1 MNDAECLA
9 EFRFRTHDL
18 QILSEVLQIPDSFR
32 CYQRSVVDG
41 MEGLCILL
49 RRLSYPCR
57 YSDMISRFGLPVPV
71 LSMVSND
78 VLDFI
83 YNTHRHRITQWN
95 HNVLNPAALQ
105 IYSNVISGKGA
116 ALHNCFG
123 FVDGTVRP
131 VCRPGEHQRVIYNG
145 HKRVHALKFQC
156 VALPNGLIGN
166 LFGPV
171 GKFCGECLFFIATI
185 ESILLYGC
193 ESWAL
198 SKAQEKSLDGTYTRM
213 LRKALNIHWS
223 SHIPN
228 QQLYGDLPAVSN
240 NIASRRLQ
248 LAGHCYRHPELSTQ
262 KLVLW
267 EPTHGHR
274 GRGRPNTTYIDTR
287 KRHTGAFE
295 ASEIAALMA
304 DKRLWKD
311 LVVASL
317 RATK

>member
-1 MNDAECLA
+1 MSSFHEVQEQLLLSYEDGILDEDEFLLLHEQFMPKNPNFSYEEYDRFSLDEMNDAECLA
-9 EFRFRTHDL
+9 EFRFRKHDL

-171 GKFCGECLFFIATI
+171 GKFCGEG
-185 ESILLYGC
+185 LYKERVGDFNFTMFLTRNIGRV
-193 ESWAL
+193 SGV
-198 SKAQEKSLDGTYTRM
+198 KSE
-213 LRKALNIHWS
+213 
-223 SHIPN
+223 
-228 QQLYGDLPAVSN
+228 
-240 NIASRRLQ
+240 RL
-248 LAGHCYRHPELSTQ
+248 
-262 KLVLW
+262 
-267 EPTHGHR
+267 
-274 GRGRPNTTYIDTR
+274 
-287 KRHTGAFE
+287 
-295 ASEIAALMA
+295 M
-304 DKRLWKD
+304 
-311 LVVASL
+311 
-317 RATK
+317 

>member
-1 MNDAECLA
+1 MLDEDEFSLLHEQFMPKNPNFSYEEYDRFSLYEMNDAECLA
-9 EFRFRTHDL
+9 EFRFRKHDL

-32 CYQRSVVDG
+32 CYQRNVVDG

-105 IYSNVISGKGA
+105 IYSNAIADKGA
-116 ALHNCFG
+116 ALHNCFR

-156 VALPNGLIGN
+156 VALPNGLMFMLQFLKYAEDMNSQVFAELPTSTVVSETSLLEETLLAELHLGANISETW
-166 LFGPV
+166 PD
-171 GKFCGECLFFIATI
+171 FIPLTF
-185 ESILLYGC
+185 SY
-193 ESWAL
+193 
-198 SKAQEKSLDGTYTRM
+198 
-213 LRKALNIHWS
+213 LN
-223 SHIPN
+223 
-228 QQLYGDLPAVSN
+228 
-240 NIASRRLQ
+240 
-248 LAGHCYRHPELSTQ
+248 
-262 KLVLW
+262 K
-267 EPTHGHR
+267 
-274 GRGRPNTTYIDTR
+274 
-287 KRHTGAFE
+287 AFE
-295 ASEIAALMA
+295 
-304 DKRLWKD
+304 R
-311 LVVASL
+311 
-317 RATK
+317 

>member
-1 MNDAECLA
+1 MSSFHEVQDQLLLSYEDGILDEDEFFLLHEQFMPKSPNFSYEEYDRFSLDEMNDAECLA
-9 EFRFRTHDL
+9 EFRFRKHDL

-105 IYSNVISGKGA
+105 IYSNAIADKGA

-131 VCRPGEHQRVIYNG
+131 VCRPGEQQRVIYNG
-145 HKRVHALKFQC
+145 HKRVQPLKFQC
-156 VALPNGLIGN
+156 VALPNGLIDN
-166 LFGPV
+166 LYDPV
-171 GKFCGECLFFIATI
+171 VSCAGSVCTKRE
-185 ESILLYGC
+185 
-193 ESWAL
+193 WAI
-198 SKAQEKSLDGTYTRM
+198 SSSL
-213 LRKALNIHWS
+213 
-223 SHIPN
+223 
-228 QQLYGDLPAVSN
+228 
-240 NIASRRLQ
+240 
-248 LAGHCYRHPELSTQ
+248 C
-262 KLVLW
+262 
-267 EPTHGHR
+267 
-274 GRGRPNTTYIDTR
+274 
-287 KRHTGAFE
+287 F
-295 ASEIAALMA
+295 
-304 DKRLWKD
+304 
-311 LVVASL
+311 
-317 RATK
+317 